1 MTIDATLLRVLV
13 NRTATAVAGMAVA
26 IAVTVLNAVLVG
38 LILNP

>member
-1 MTIDATLLRVLV
+1 
-13 NRTATAVAGMAVA
+13 VAGMAVA